1 MKGDFLGVSTLP
13 KPLKTLF
20 ATIYFAEASLLIY
33 GLTTKFPIE
42 YNILFGAAFPVYAL
56 AHRMW
61 TQIPIK
67 REQAKTQ
74 TDGQMPELLEQALE
88 RLKDLTG
95 LGRELKVV
103 WKPGRSKLAGE
114 VVGNTIHIYVE
125 DPDEALNTLAH
136 EFTEYIISRPQ
147 KPLLRFIN
155 ALSLLV
161 REQAYQETD
170 KAAEAISKMLID
182 KIKVKR
188 DEK

>member
-1 MKGDFLGVSTLP
+1 LKGDFLGVSILP
-13 KPLKTLF
+13 EPVKTLF

-42 YNILFGAAFPVYAL
+42 YNVLFVAAFLVYAL

-61 TQIPIK
+61 VQMPIK
-67 REQAKTQ
+67 REQAN
-74 TDGQMPELLEQALE
+74 GQIPELLEQALE

-103 WKPGRSKLAGE
+103 WKPGHSKLAGE
-114 VVGNTIHIYVE
+114 VVRNTIHIYVD
-125 DPDEALNTLAH
+125 DPDEALETLAH
-136 EFTEYIISRPQ
+136 EFVEYIIARPQ

-170 KAAEAISKMLID
+170 KIAEALSKMLMD
-182 KIKVKR
+182 KIKSEW
-188 DEK
+188 DEN

>member
-1 MKGDFLGVSTLP
+1 M
-13 KPLKTLF
+13 
-20 ATIYFAEASLLIY
+20 LIY
-33 GLTTKFPIE
+33 GLTTKFPAE
-42 YNILFGAAFPVYAL
+42 YNILFATAFLAYAL

-61 TQIPIK
+61 VQTPLK
-67 REQAKTQ
+67 REQAKVQ
-74 TDGQMPELLEQALE
+74 SERQMHELLEQSLE

-103 WKPGRSKLAGE
+103 WKPGRNKLAGE
-114 VVGNTIHIYVE
+114 VVENTIHIYVE

-136 EFTEYIISRPQ
+136 EFVEYIITRPQ

-170 KAAEAISKMLID
+170 KTAEALSKMLID
-182 KIKVKR
+182 KIKSEW
-188 DEK
+188 DEN